1 MGFADDL
8 EIDRATNR
16 VRNREGV
23 RREFK
28 RSYEQAAVIRYAKTL
43 AAFANADGGCLI
55 FGVTDAPR
63 TIIGCD
69 VALLPDEATLSN
81 ELQRLF
87 EPAIRFEMEERE
99 VGGFTLAAICV
110 EPAAIKPVIC
120 KKTVTRQRPPKK
132 PGDKPTDET
141 VLCEGDIYY
150 RYAGKS
156 ERIRFAEL
164 VAIFAA
170 RDQRIFK
177 ALAENL
183 AAMQKIGVD
192 RVGIVDVTAAGG
204 HGDISRMYVSREAA
218 KALKLIDK
226 GRFVESENE
235 GDRAYFV
242 VGTVEI
248 RLADPVPVDD
258 EDRLLPEEATKT
270 LLPDAKTHLA
280 PSVSISPI
288 HLANLARAL
297 GFRNGEAVGQHNT
310 RYCKHDP
317 KSKRWFYREAFVTC
331 VCSRMRDYPLAT
343 AMDMKLKKAALQA
356 IQTRLGTIEQA
367 EPPPSPVSIA

>member
-8 EIDRATNR
+8 EIDRATKR
-16 VRNREGV
+16 VRNREGAH
-23 RREFK
+23 REFK
-28 RSYEQAAVIRYAKTL
+28 QGYDQAAIAKYCKTL

-63 TIIGCD
+63 TVVGCD
-69 VALLPDEATLSN
+69 VSLLPDEATLSN

-87 EPAIRFEMEERE
+87 EPTIRFQIEERE
-99 VGGFTLAAICV
+99 IDGLTLAAICIELAV
-110 EPAAIKPVIC
+110 IKPVIC
-120 KKTVTRQRPPKK
+120 KKTVTRQRPSKK
-132 PGDKPTDET
+132 PGGKPTDET
-141 VLCEGDIYY
+141 LLSEGDIYY

-164 VAIFAA
+164 AAIFTA
-170 RDQRIFK
+170 RDQRVFK

-204 HGDISRMYVSREAA
+204 HGDISRMYVSRETA

-242 VGTVEI
+242 VGTVEM

-258 EDRLLPEEATKT
+258 EDRLLPEEAVTA
-270 LLPDAKTHLA
+270 LLPDAKSHLA
-280 PSVSISPI
+280 PLVSIGPT

-297 GFRNGEAVGQHNT
+297 GFRNGEAIGQHNT

-317 KSKRWFYREAFVTC
+317 KSKRWFYREAFVAY
-331 VCSRMRDYPLAT
+331 VRGRMRDHPLAT
-343 AMDMKLKKAALQA
+343 ATEMKLKKATLQA
-356 IQTRLGTIEQA
+356 IQTRLDATEQA
-367 EPPPSPVSIA
+367 EVSPSPASKS